1 DSPAFLG
8 AKDFKPNS
16 VSSTERG
23 ILTMSSDI
31 LDIPSFVETQAM
43 SLDELRAHARKFHRA
58 YQTLLGQSAVQASSI
73 EGLHREIETLGTQ
86 LFDSAESSSMAMMPP
101 KTDVVQNENSR
112 LKLELANVQ
121 DELKKTM
128 SKVKTLEDGNE
139 QVRQAVDDM
148 AKIEANLRR
157 IIDPSIEMSALL
169 VGELGGKGKSPL
181 ALKTSSIG
189 TTADVVSAQPLL
201 SDPVVGPAS
210 TVPVPTMIPAE
221 GETLFLDVAF
231 GLGHGSG
238 DSLRNVTNAE
248 VICQTVRSLNDSGE
262 IAADLVVLCFT
273 RAQAKM
279 VRQKIVNS
287 EDGTRGCRKIC
298 VLEDFVGQQ
307 SKVVILD
314 FVAAESIPNFH
325 ILDKFHLKK
334 PQTSAEDYAMYPK
347 VRAEMRDVHR
357 LAFALCRAM
366 RGLYIVGQLALFVGW
381 VFGRREASNTLFRLA
396 ENYYER
402 GIIVPC
408 HQVVDQGA
416 LPERQK
422 PGPWTTAELDQ
433 LKEDL
438 DVFVREKLRQGRQL
452 LGPPPI

>member
-1 DSPAFLG
+1 
-8 AKDFKPNS
+8 
-16 VSSTERG
+16 
-23 ILTMSSDI
+23 MSSDI

-58 YQTLLGQSAVQASSI
+58 YQALHRAYQALLGQSAVQASSI

-86 LFDSAESSSMAMMPP
+86 LFDSAESSSMAMRPP
-101 KTDVVQNENSR
+101 ETDVVQIENSR

-128 SKVKTLEDGNE
+128 SKVKTLEDRNK

-148 AKIEANLRR
+148 AKIKEAAGKIEANLRR
-157 IIDPSIEMSALL
+157 IIDPSIEMSALS

-181 ALKTSSIG
+181 ALKTSIIS

-262 IAADLVVLCFT
+262 IAADIVVLCFT

-287 EDGTRGCRKIC
+287 DDGTRGCRKIC

-314 FVAAESIPNFH
+314 FVVAESIPNFH
-325 ILDKFHLKK
+325 IHDKFHLKK

-396 ENYYER
+396 ENYYGR